1 MTSLAAFHL
10 PYYFPLISFPYTRS
24 IPARVTSQT
33 LPDFLYSPF
42 RNPFLT
48 RPRQFCLR
56 ASDVFFHRSAASS
69 SVITSS
75 NSMITIP
82 FLIRLPVYDSLL
94 FLLYQVTCPEKLPL
108 LIVRFQQATLPFP
121 PVRPPWKNR
130 IKYSACSQNGMN
142 IPLK

>member
-1 MTSLAAFHL
+1 MSTLITSLAAFHL
-10 PYYFPLISFPYTRS
+10 TYYFPLISFPYTRS

-69 SVITSS
+69 RVITSS

-121 PVRPPWKNR
+121 PVRHPIEK
-130 IKYSACSQNGMN
+130 QNQ
-142 IPLK
+142 IFSL

>member
-56 ASDVFFHRSAASS
+56 ASDVFFPSFSS
-69 SVITSS
+69 LFQCHYIIKFHDYHSFPDT
-75 NSMITIP
+75 P
-82 FLIRLPVYDSLL
+82 PVYDSLL
-94 FLLYQVTCPEKLPL
+94 FLLYQVTCLEKLPL

-121 PVRPPWKNR
+121 PVRHPHGKTE
-130 IKYSACSQNGMN
+130 SN
-142 IPLK
+142 IQPVVKME